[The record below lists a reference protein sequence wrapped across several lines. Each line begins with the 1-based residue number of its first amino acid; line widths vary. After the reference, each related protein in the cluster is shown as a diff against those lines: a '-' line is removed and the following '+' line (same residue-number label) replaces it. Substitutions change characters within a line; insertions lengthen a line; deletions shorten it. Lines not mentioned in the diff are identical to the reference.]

1 MGIIYQKRYTD
12 YKGGRNMYAK
22 LDKQLKRNNYLPYVS
37 KKNDEIQMIISREIT
52 VKLGY
57 EMRKMSHTISRT
69 ILEGLD
75 IEHRK

>member
-1 MGIIYQKRYTD
+1 
-12 YKGGRNMYAK
+12 MYAK

>member
-12 YKGGRNMYAK
+12 YEGGRNM
-22 LDKQLKRNNYLPYVS
+22 DKQLKRNNYLPYIS
-37 KKNDEIQMIISREIT
+37 KKNDEVQMIISHEIT
-52 VKLGY
+52 VQLGR
-57 EMRKMSHTISRT
+57 EMRKMSRTLSRT